1 MITRARYNEAV
12 RAALSL
18 YEQARIAVTPEEAAR
33 IEVADFGLSDL
44 PVIGLQLLVYVNT
57 PRVCAKE
64 MALLPH
70 QTCPEHLHP
79 AIDGQPGK
87 EETFR
92 CRWGV
97 CHLFVYDEACKTPS
111 PLTPKGYEEGFT
123 AFRHIEPHPGQ
134 QYALCPG
141 TLHWFT
147 AGDEGA
153 VISEFSTMSR
163 DEYDVFT
170 DPRIQRATLV
180 TD

>member
-1 MITRARYNEAV
+1 MKRSEIRKAQM
-12 RAALSL
+12 RAAA
-18 YEQARIAVTPEEAAR
+18 YFERAHIALTPKEIQS
-33 IEVADFGLSDL
+33 IEVADFGLNDL
-44 PVIGLQLLVYVNT
+44 EHTGLELITYVNT
-57 PRVCAKE
+57 DRVCAKE
-64 MALLPH
+64 MVLFPG
-70 QTCPEHLHP
+70 QTCPQHRHP
-79 AIDGQPGK
+79 TVNSRPGK

-97 CHLFVYDEACKTPS
+97 CHLFVYDEACKGPS
-111 PLTPKGYEEGFT
+111 PLTPKGYEQGFT
-123 AFRHIEPHPGQ
+123 AFRHIELHPGQ
-134 QYALCPG
+134 QYTIYPG

>member
-1 MITRARYNEAV
+1 MITRAQYNEAV

-18 YEQARIAVTPEEAAR
+18 YEQAHIAVTPEEAER

-44 PVIGLQLLVYVNT
+44 PSIGLQLLIYINT

-79 AIDGQPGK
+79 EIDGQPGK

-97 CHLFVYDEACKTPS
+97 CHLFVHDDTCKTP
-111 PLTPKGYEEGFT
+111 
-123 AFRHIEPHPGQ
+123 
-134 QYALCPG
+134 
-141 TLHWFT
+141 
-147 AGDEGA
+147 
-153 VISEFSTMSR
+153 
-163 DEYDVFT
+163 
-170 DPRIQRATLV
+170 
-180 TD
+180 